1 VDKNS
6 FRKICRQILNKKN
19 RYSISKKIEKE
30 LLKELSKKKYKNI
43 LLYVSMDNEVNTKL
57 LIKKLRLKNKQIFV
71 PFMQELS
78 FKMVKY
84 SLPLVKK
91 KFNIYEP
98 KNKNKTKIKVD
109 IAVVPIIGMDI
120 NFKRVG
126 FGKGMYDRFFD
137 TLKYKPKIIFTQLY
151 PCIIYKNITDKYDIK
166 ANSLIT
172 YNLVC
177 ERRKNGNRSLNR
189 LGCISYSRVFSC
201 KKDRQCKI

>member
-1 VDKNS
+1 
-6 FRKICRQILNKKN
+6 
-19 RYSISKKIEKE
+19 
-30 LLKELSKKKYKNI
+30 
-43 LLYVSMDNEVNTKL
+43 MDTEVNTKQ
-57 LIKKLRLKNKQIFV
+57 LINKLRRKNKQIFV

-84 SLPLVKK
+84 SLPLIKK

-98 KNKNKTKIKVD
+98 KNKSKTRVKIDV
-109 IAVVPIIGMDI
+109 AVVPIIGMDI

-137 TLKYKPKIIFTQLY
+137 KLKYRPKIIFTQLY
-151 PCIIYKNITDKYDIK
+151 PCITTQNITDKYDID

-177 ERRKNGNRSLNR
+177 ERRKNGNRTLSR
-189 LGCISYSRVFSC
+189 LGCISHSRLFLS
-201 KKDRQCKI
+201 KKVR